1 MSAPVLFKPKRP
13 KQVSLG
19 FFGPPPTFA
28 REMFP
33 AISCPHFP
41 TTRLALLPRSL
52 APSSL
57 SAPPRH
63 LVAAPAHRLSSA
75 VERASSGEAME
86 EEIRK
91 EFQSNGFSIG
101 GAGPEDAA
109 QILSTRKYKR
119 PHRLFPF

>member
-1 MSAPVLFKPKRP
+1 
-13 KQVSLG
+13 
-19 FFGPPPTFA
+19 
-28 REMFP
+28 
-33 AISCPHFP
+33 
-41 TTRLALLPRSL
+41 
-52 APSSL
+52 
-57 SAPPRH
+57 
-63 LVAAPAHRLSSA
+63 
-75 VERASSGEAME
+75 ME